1 MPGERTSLMVSL
13 VSLGSLVSE
22 GCWGEKYEGVVAGVA
37 AGEGWAVVVVGVR
50 ATG

>member
-1 MPGERTSLMVSL
+1 MVGEEIGDDG
-13 VSLGSLVSE
+13 GSGE
-22 GCWGEKYEGVVAGVA
+22 GEKYEGVVAGVA